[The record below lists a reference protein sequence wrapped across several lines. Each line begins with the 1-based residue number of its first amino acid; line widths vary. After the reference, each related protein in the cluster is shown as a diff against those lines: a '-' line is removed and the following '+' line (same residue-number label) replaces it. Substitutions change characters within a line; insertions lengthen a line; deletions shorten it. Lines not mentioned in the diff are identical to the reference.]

1 MIASLFDYLH
11 LGDKIVCCIALQSLG
26 SQENSTIEVHGCEA
40 VKNIISGLGL
50 DRLTWGGGFV
60 PLRRDLRLADLFGFL
75 DGAEIP
81 FFVIPSISVEFQPPK
96 INNIQIPVQNAGLG
110 RVTIFQFDSR
120 STNEN
125 KKKLSRSESMI
136 FLKKKSRFKAMGIGG
151 HDTKRDLPYEYKLGD
166 LQWIIET
173 MRDAGQFVGVDS
185 GMSHIAGALGVPS
198 DIYLMHK
205 KEKDVKIVE
214 RFYKEFYPNTNCT
227 HDFSCCG
234 GRMPRVKIF

>member
-11 LGDKIVCCIALQSLG
+11 LGDKITCCIALQSLG
-26 SQENSTIEVHGCEA
+26 VQENSTIEVHGCEA
-40 VKNIISGLGL
+40 VEDLISGLGL
-50 DRLTWGGGFV
+50 DRLTWRRGFV
-60 PLRRDLRLADLFGFL
+60 PLGRDLCLMDLFAFL
-75 DGAEIP
+75 DGTEIP
-81 FFVIPSISVEFQPPK
+81 FFTSPSISVDFQPPK

-110 RVTIFQFDSR
+110 RVTLFQFDSR

-151 HDTKRDLPYEYKLGD
+151 HDTKKDLPYEYKLGD
-166 LQWIIET
+166 LPWIIET

-227 HDFSCCG
+227 HDFSRCG
-234 GRMPRVKIF
+234 ERMPKVKIF